1 MKMATSNYKKT
12 HSKLIVGGQNVVL
25 EQSAAAPLLG
35 TAIECDGGWYQIT
48 VLFTRRMPISNMYV
62 LGGVKI
68 SAKKANE
75 LMAITAIKKELEY
88 IAFQCPRFSGYT
100 DEANNAKITSVRAAF
115 DVCKA
120 KLAAFDATLV
130 ADCYQG
136 EWAGNSSSGVWTKP
150 SHLLGL

>member
-1 MKMATSNYKKT
+1 MKMATSNYKKA
-12 HSKLIVGGQNVVL
+12 HSKLVVGGQNVVL

-48 VLFTRRMPISNMYV
+48 VLFTRRMTISPLYV

-75 LMAITAIKKELEY
+75 LMAVVAIKKECERIWY
-88 IAFQCPRFSGYT
+88 TCPRFSGVPDSRI
-100 DEANNAKITSVRAAF
+100 DEARVAF
-115 DVCKA
+115 GEAVA
-120 KLAAFDATLV
+120 RLAAFDSALV

-136 EWAGNSSSGVWTKP
+136 SQAGNSSKPVWASP
-150 SHLLGL
+150 AHLLGL

>member
-1 MKMATSNYKKT
+1 MKMATTNYKKS
-12 HSKLIVGGQNVVL
+12 HSKLVVGGQNVVL

-75 LMAITAIKKELEY
+75 LMAIAAIKKECERIWY
-88 IAFQCPRFSGYT
+88 TCPRFSGMPDSRI
-100 DEANNAKITSVRAAF
+100 DEARVAF
-115 DVCKA
+115 DAAVA
-120 KLAAFDATLV
+120 RLAAFDSVLV
-130 ADCYQG
+130 TDCYQG
-136 EWAGNSSSGVWTKP
+136 QWAGNNSPGIWRKP